1 MALRPSPSLVAK
13 NFPVVVGKARRHL
26 FSQRASDTS
35 GSARLPVWTHRGEG
49 LGSGAQSGPRC
60 VALAVWPPG
69 SVPREHAMTHP
80 GLFAPPTLG
89 PGFLGLS
96 FIPGL
101 SPGGFVG
108 CSVQLGRGG
117 AYNRDAPVSRERGP
131 SPVSTRAELGPT
143 GHLRARNPNS
153 DRGPG
158 ARNKPSWLRN
168 RARAPRNT
176 ALPA

>member
-13 NFPVVVGKARRHL
+13 NFPVVIGKARRRAL
-26 FSQRASDTS
+26 SQRASDTS
-35 GSARLPVWTHRGEG
+35 GSARLPCGRIGERVWDQAH
-49 LGSGAQSGPRC
+49 SQAP
-60 VALAVWPPG
+60 AVWPPLCG
-69 SVPREHAMTHP
+69 PQAASPGNTAMTHP

-117 AYNRDAPVSRERGP
+117 AYNRDAPVSRERGS